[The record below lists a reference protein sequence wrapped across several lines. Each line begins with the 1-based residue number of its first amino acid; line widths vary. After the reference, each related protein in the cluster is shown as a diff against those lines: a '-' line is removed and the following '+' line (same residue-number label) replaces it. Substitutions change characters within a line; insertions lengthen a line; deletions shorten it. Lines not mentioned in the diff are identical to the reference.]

1 LILAVEQWFFLTPS
15 GVCDRSNARSWSDQA
30 ANPQH
35 PDLAAP
41 FFSAADRPVLPLSF
55 ALGRIQRHADD
66 GGNGRFGEV
75 ALRLFMSTDRL
86 LWAESD
92 PSVCSVVDMQ
102 ASTYRDSQIG
112 P

>member
-86 LWAESD
+86 LWAVRAAD
-92 PSVCSVVDMQ
+92 C
-102 ASTYRDSQIG
+102 
-112 P
+112 